1 MVKALFFDID
11 GTLVSFSTHSIPPS
25 TIKALEA
32 AKSNGVGIYI
42 STGRPARLINNLAEI
57 RHLIDGYIT
66 ANGAYSFI
74 GGKVTGCMPVPA
86 EEAGAMI
93 KASDEENFALM
104 VVGEHDLTVHNPNA
118 MSDKIFRQLLNVSDL
133 GENVRLD
140 EVLSQRI
147 IQMTPIITGEQEK
160 RLMTGLTGCVS
171 ARWHPDFTDIT
182 ARGADKGSALKT
194 MARHLGIGISETMAF
209 GDGGNDISII
219 KTAGTGVA
227 MGNAADGV
235 KAVADCVTDDVDSDG
250 IRNALMRFG
259 II

>member
-42 STGRPARLINNLAEI
+42 STGRPAGLINNLAEI
-57 RHLIDGYIT
+57 EHLIDGYIT

-74 GGKVTGCMPVPA
+74 GGKVVGCKPVP
-86 EEAGAMI
+86 EEDTAAMI
-93 KASDEENFALM
+93 RAADKEGFAVM
-104 VVGEHDLTVHNPNA
+104 MVGERDLTVHNPND
-118 MSDKIFRQLLNVSDL
+118 MVDKVFRQLLNVSDL
-133 GENVRLD
+133 GEDVTLG
-140 EVLSQRI
+140 EVLSQRV
-147 IQMTPIITGEQEK
+147 IQMTPIITEEQEK
-160 RLMTGLTGCVS
+160 RLMAGLHGCVS
-171 ARWHPDFTDIT
+171 ARWHPGFTDIT
-182 ARGADKGSALKT
+182 ARGADKGSALEM

-209 GDGGNDISII
+209 GDGGNDIPII

-227 MGNAADGV
+227 MGNATDGV
-235 KAVADCVTDDVDSDG
+235 KAAADCVTDDIEADG
-250 IRNALMRFG
+250 ISNALRRFG

>member
-42 STGRPARLINNLAEI
+42 STGRPVRLINNLAEI
-57 RHLIDGYIT
+57 KHLIDGYIT

-74 GGKVTGCMPVPA
+74 GSKVAGCIPVTP
-86 EEAGAMI
+86 EEAEAMI
-93 KASDEENFALM
+93 KAADEEDFAVM
-104 VVGEHDLTVHNPNA
+104 MVGEHDLTVHNPNA
-118 MSDKIFRQLLNVSDL
+118 MADKIFRQLLNVSDL
-133 GENVRLD
+133 GENVTLG

-147 IQMTPIITGEQEK
+147 IQMTPIITEEQEQ
-160 RLMTGLTGCVS
+160 RLMAGLPGCVS

-182 ARGADKGSALKT
+182 ARGADKGSALET
-194 MARHLGIGISETMAF
+194 MAHHLGIGINETMAF

-227 MGNAADGV
+227 MGNATDGV
-235 KAVADCVTDDVDSDG
+235 KAVADYVTGDIESDG
-250 IRNALMRFG
+250 ISNALRKFG